1 MKDRSTQ
8 KRPAPPLN
16 NRHLRD
22 LALHYVGRY
31 ATTKAK
37 LNSYLARKI
46 RERGWTAAETKPD
59 LEALSAEFAD
69 LGYID
74 DAAYAASRARSFAR
88 RGYGQRRLEQD
99 LYAAGISDYD
109 AIEARSESAAQLW
122 QSAHAFA
129 RRKGIGPYAKETA
142 PPEKRQKQLAA
153 FVRAGH
159 AYDIARKFV
168 ETQPGEYVEG
178 DETGT

>member
-8 KRPAPPLN
+8 KRPAPPLD
-16 NRHLRD
+16 NRRLRD

-37 LNSYLARKI
+37 LASYLQRKI
-46 RERGWTAAETKPD
+46 RERGWTADEKRPD
-59 LEALSAEFAD
+59 LEALTQEFAN

-99 LYAAGISDYD
+99 IYAAGISDAD
-109 AIEARSESAAQLW
+109 AADARSESAAQLW
-122 QSAHAFA
+122 DSAHAFA
-129 RRKGIGPYAKETA
+129 RRKRIGPYAAESA

-153 FVRAGH
+153 FIRAGH
-159 AYDIARKFV
+159 DFDIARKFV
-168 ETQPGEYVEG
+168 FADPGTTIDG
-178 DETGT
+178 DDGA